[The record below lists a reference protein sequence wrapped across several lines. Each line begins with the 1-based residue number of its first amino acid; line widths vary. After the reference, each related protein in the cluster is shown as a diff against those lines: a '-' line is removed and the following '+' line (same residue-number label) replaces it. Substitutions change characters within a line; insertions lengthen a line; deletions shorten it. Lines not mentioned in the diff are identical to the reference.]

1 MKNNIDLFDEYT
13 TKILAKLYE
22 SFPNPIDLD
31 VFELA
36 GYYTDDPTSLPPYHV
51 LYKKRECVI
60 ATIEYLIRNNDMMTD
75 GQDDDTYQSCV
86 LTAKGLTALNEK
98 SSYSTETIKVTIAHT
113 KTSKTAKTLLTNSA
127 KLTKAVLKIIFS
139 WYLTL
144 VLNFYLIVLPMMYFI
159 GWIRISYVA

>member
-13 TKILAKLYE
+13 AKILAKLYE

-75 GQDDDTYQSCV
+75 GKDDDTYQSCV
-86 LTAKGLTALNEK
+86 LTAKGLTTLNEK
-98 SSYSTETIKVTIAHT
+98 SSYSTETIKVTIGHT
-113 KTSKTAKTLLTNSA
+113 KTFKTAKTLLTNSA
-127 KLTKAVLKIIFS
+127 KITKSVLKIAFS

-144 VLNFYLIVLPMMYFI
+144 VLNFYLIVLPMMYFT